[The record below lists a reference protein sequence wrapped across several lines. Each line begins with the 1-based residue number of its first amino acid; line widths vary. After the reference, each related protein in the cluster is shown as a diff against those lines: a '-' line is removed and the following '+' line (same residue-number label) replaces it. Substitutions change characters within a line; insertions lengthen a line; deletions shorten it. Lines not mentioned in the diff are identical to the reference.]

1 MNRCEAGGSSE
12 AMDEQC
18 RAEMK
23 MSIEVMPE
31 RPPAG
36 V

>member
-12 AMDEQC
+12 AIDEQR

-23 MSIEVMPE
+23 MNIEVMPE